1 MLKKSHNLGG
11 GLIHLY
17 GKSSDSFPILKI
29 SQLYYMNQVIQ
40 ITKIS
45 L

>member
-1 MLKKSHNLGG
+1 MLRKSRNHGG
-11 GLIHLY
+11 GPIHLY

-29 SQLYYMNQVIQ
+29 SQLYYMNQVMQ
-40 ITKIS
+40 IMEIS